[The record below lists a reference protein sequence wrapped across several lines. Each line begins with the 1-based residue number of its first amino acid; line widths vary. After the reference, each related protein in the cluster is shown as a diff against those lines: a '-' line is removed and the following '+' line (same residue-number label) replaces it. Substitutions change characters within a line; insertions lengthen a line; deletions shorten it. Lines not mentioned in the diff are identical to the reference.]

1 MPNARDVDHHDTASY
16 IPLYHRTGGFTGDER
31 DIYKSLV
38 YRLFHE
44 GRVVLP
50 DFLEDEPNLRPTF
63 RAIGFDCLLDIDEQ
77 ICPVFVLQFYK
88 SFRLIRNL
96 NGTICVRFTI
106 DNVETILTLENFA
119 QILRIPCEGVCL
131 YSHEWSFSSLQR
143 SLDPHP
149 NLYPHPTKEPSLVR
163 DALFKERPE
172 LIIRKI
178 KGDNETLKPFQML
191 NTEFKDT
198 FKKWYLILNENVI
211 CLTGHKDH
219 PNVSLCYM
227 LYCLSIGKRFNL
239 AYYIVHRMMSVTQS
253 SQMTLPYAMLLTR
266 LFKHVQINHPHPL
279 PNEFNLV
286 DHVMIPLSNKRKNR
300 IKTKGKR
307 PRLPTPTPSNSSGS
321 SQSPHNQGTSTN
333 PSSDPIDNY
342 TLDPMAYLNQL
353 PPIQGGES
361 PEFKQTKGLF
371 KCLFHFLCK
380 KK

>member
-1 MPNARDVDHHDTASY
+1 MEAVMEILSPVLIVIIISLAMLLYPMIKLPDRDVFFILACTMPNARDVDHHDTASY

-131 YSHEWSFSSLQR
+131 YSHEWSISSLQR

-149 NLYPHPTKEPSLVR
+149 NLYPHPTEEPSLVR

-172 LIIRKI
+172 
-178 KGDNETLKPFQML
+178 P
-191 NTEFKDT
+191 
-198 FKKWYLILNENVI
+198 IL
-211 CLTGHKDH
+211 
-219 PNVSLCYM
+219 
-227 LYCLSIGKRFNL
+227 
-239 AYYIVHRMMSVTQS
+239 
-253 SQMTLPYAMLLTR
+253 
-266 LFKHVQINHPHPL
+266 
-279 PNEFNLV
+279 
-286 DHVMIPLSNKRKNR
+286 
-300 IKTKGKR
+300 
-307 PRLPTPTPSNSSGS
+307 
-321 SQSPHNQGTSTN
+321 
-333 PSSDPIDNY
+333 
-342 TLDPMAYLNQL
+342 
-353 PPIQGGES
+353 
-361 PEFKQTKGLF
+361 
-371 KCLFHFLCK
+371 
-380 KK
+380 

>member
-1 MPNARDVDHHDTASY
+1 
-16 IPLYHRTGGFTGDER
+16 
-31 DIYKSLV
+31 
-38 YRLFHE
+38 
-44 GRVVLP
+44 
-50 DFLEDEPNLRPTF
+50 
-63 RAIGFDCLLDIDEQ
+63 
-77 ICPVFVLQFYK
+77 
-88 SFRLIRNL
+88 
-96 NGTICVRFTI
+96 
-106 DNVETILTLENFA
+106 
-119 QILRIPCEGVCL
+119 
-131 YSHEWSFSSLQR
+131 
-143 SLDPHP
+143 
-149 NLYPHPTKEPSLVR
+149 
-163 DALFKERPE
+163 
-172 LIIRKI
+172 
-178 KGDNETLKPFQML
+178 ML

-198 FKKWYLILNENVI
+198 FNKWYLILNENVI

-321 SQSPHNQGTSTN
+321 SQSPPNQGTSTN
-333 PSSDPIDNY
+333 PSGDPIDNY